1 MKTKL
6 FILAALCMAAMTV
19 QAQKFIVLD
28 FEQGSKIDAEEAE
41 YIFHDF
47 ITNFHPTGYKEI
59 DRQKVSSTISELGFP
74 TTGMTNQQLTKLGR
88 TLEATYI
95 VVGSMRENMDEYSVD
110 VQVVDI
116 STGTT
121 IANAGNT
128 FKKTKYRNKVSK
140 LAKKLAGKI
149 K

>member
-1 MKTKL
+1 MKTRLL
-6 FILAALCMAAMTV
+6 FFAALCMAALTM
-19 QAQKFIVLD
+19 QAQKYAVLD

-47 ITNFHPTGYKEI
+47 ITNFHPVGYCEI
-59 DRQKVSSTISELGFP
+59 DRKQVAGTITELGFP
-74 TTGMTNQQLTKLGR
+74 ATGLTKQQLTKLGR
-88 TLEATYI
+88 TLEATFI
-95 VVGSMRENMDEYSVD
+95 VVGSMRETSGEYSVD
-110 VQVVDI
+110 VQAIDI

-121 IANAGNT
+121 LATAGNT
-128 FKKTKYRNKVSK
+128 FKKAKCRNKVGK

>member
-6 FILAALCMAAMTV
+6 FILVALCMAALTM
-19 QAQKFIVLD
+19 QAQKFAVLD

-47 ITNFHPTGYKEI
+47 ITNFHPTGYHEI
-59 DRQKVSSTISELGFP
+59 DRRKVNSTITELGFP
-74 TTGMTNQQLTKLGR
+74 TTGLTNQQLTKLGR
-88 TLEATYI
+88 TLEATFI
-95 VVGSMRENMDEYSVD
+95 VVGSMRENSGEYSVD
-110 VQVVDI
+110 VQVVDV

-140 LAKKLAGKI
+140 LAKKLAGEI

>member
-1 MKTKL
+1 
-6 FILAALCMAAMTV
+6 MAAMTV

-47 ITNFHPTGYKEI
+47 ITNFHPTGYHEI
-59 DRQKVSSTISELGFP
+59 DREKVNATISELGFP
-74 TTGMTNQQLTKLGR
+74 ANGLTNQQLTKLGR

-95 VVGSMRENMDEYSVD
+95 VVGSMRENLGEYSVD